1 MEALKSW
8 MPVFVLAIL
17 ALVAYQM
24 FWKKDAAASTPATTA

>member
-1 MEALKSW
+1 MDTLKAW

-24 FWKKDAAASTPATTA
+24 FWKKDAAASTTPAVA

>member
-1 MEALKSW
+1 MDTLKSW

-24 FWKKDAAASTPATTA
+24 FWKKDAATTATEKAA